1 MPLYPCYVY
10 DLYSIYEG
18 IKMSNESISKEL
30 SVTLPIGKVKS
41 RKKREEQLY
50 EPIKSVLQ
58 RELEE
63 YLNSQKERIGEGFI
77 GKVHLEITAKG
88 HFSEDL
94 KEELDDDALNI
105 IRVEKFSPDIMGFM
119 QKSQYSKELI
129 TVEVKPDKI
138 TIKNISRAK
147 LYQEIFKATY
157 GMLISPKR
165 IPEEIRRFISNRYGI
180 RGNIIIAQFDKAN
193 NKFKFNKKLYPTI
206 PEPFIPK
213 A

>member
-1 MPLYPCYVY
+1 
-10 DLYSIYEG
+10 
-18 IKMSNESISKEL
+18 MSSEAISKEVSL
-30 SVTLPIGKVKS
+30 TVPIGKEKS
-41 RKKREEQLY
+41 KQRKEEQLY
-50 EPIKSVLQ
+50 EPVKSVLQ

-63 YLNSQKERIGEGFI
+63 YLNSEKERVGEGFI

-94 KEELDDDALNI
+94 KEELDDDSLSI
-105 IRVEKFSPDIMGFM
+105 IRVEKFSPDIMGFI
-119 QKSQYSKELI
+119 QKNQYSKELI

-147 LYQEIFKATY
+147 LYQEIFKAKY

-165 IPEEIRRFISNRYGI
+165 IPEEIRRFLSKRYGI
-180 RGNIIIAQFDKAN
+180 TGNIIIAQFDKAN

-206 PEPFIPK
+206 PEPFTPK
-213 A
+213 T